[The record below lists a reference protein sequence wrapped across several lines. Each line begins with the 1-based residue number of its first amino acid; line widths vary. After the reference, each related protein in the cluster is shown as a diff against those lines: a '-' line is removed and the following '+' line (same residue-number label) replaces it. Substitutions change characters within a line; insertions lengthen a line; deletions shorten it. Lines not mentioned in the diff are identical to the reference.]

1 MCLCDGVMTST
12 QLLSVIADTVRVI
25 EWGNPRSVAYHV
37 YSPHPSLAHTA
48 LGHWCSRQIR
58 LLKSSGWLLVAQC
71 NKAPLLAAVYLV
83 MSDQCCTK
91 KGQGVWFVC
100 KLLKATASS

>member
-37 YSPHPSLAHTA
+37 YSPQPCPHCTGPLVQQTDTFAEKQRLATSGSVQQSPTSGCRVPSYVRSVLH
-48 LGHWCSRQIR
+48 
-58 LLKSSGWLLVAQC
+58 
-71 NKAPLLAAVYLV
+71 
-83 MSDQCCTK
+83 
-91 KGQGVWFVC
+91 
-100 KLLKATASS
+100 